1 MPVAL
6 ELQVDG
12 MPNDIELSAE
22 QPSEMDLNAFVKF
35 QGEGGEDI
43 GLVVRNGKICVRYN
57 KED

>member
-1 MPVAL
+1 MPVSL

-35 QGEGGEDI
+35 RGEGGEDV
-43 GLVVRNGKICVRYN
+43 GLVVKDKKICVRYE